1 MKYDSTKAT
10 RLVAEGSGI
19 DCAIVV
25 MSTRTPRRRS
35 QATAMRFALNR
46 DRSSSAPGGGRTECL
61 FLAHPT
67 PSAEDRFLPFPPIHW
82 AHLDRQ
88 QRVDSGGSDADAR
101 HPEGDKIMR
110 LHAQTATIENGFV
123 WLPEAAP

>member
-1 MKYDSTKAT
+1 MD
-10 RLVAEGSGI
+10 G
-19 DCAIVV
+19 
-25 MSTRTPRRRS
+25 
-35 QATAMRFALNR
+35 RFAEPVPHNDELKCASETQISFSLQGAFLLGLR
-46 DRSSSAPGGGRTECL
+46 QLRPSKPKLRWVEGADRTSGHIRAQ
-61 FLAHPT
+61 PT